1 MSGPTELITLIW
13 VSFDLFLLQNLS
25 IDYANFGQRRW
36 CQKWKKGQPW
46 SRPVTACKGING
58 SNRISRAFS
67 KLNLKHQLS
76 VLDFGGN
83 ETSWKVWQPETSTA
97 SLAVDPYFGKFI
109 PALPFAT
116 VIPLWLATHDNY
128 LWQNKK
134 LMRCYMVGSWGVS
147 TQASSHT
154 HQLNWQSSILK
165 FLFLLLSNWKKTK
178 FWASWNKIT

>member
-1 MSGPTELITLIW
+1 MVDLLLGLLPVKKFLRNHLWISKFYHGVATYKTSCRKFGCKFFTQISEHAFFCICQGALSWSLWSGYH
-13 VSFDLFLLQNLS
+13 SKDLFLLQNLS

-83 ETSWKVWQPETSTA
+83 ETSWKAWQPETSSTA
-97 SLAVDPYFGKFI
+97 SLAVDPYFGKYT
-109 PALPFAT
+109 P
-116 VIPLWLATHDNY
+116 
-128 LWQNKK
+128 
-134 LMRCYMVGSWGVS
+134 CY
-147 TQASSHT
+147 
-154 HQLNWQSSILK
+154 
-165 FLFLLLSNWKKTK
+165 LLLQWYHSD
-178 FWASWNKIT
+178 